1 MPDNEPFTI
10 YPWQRQLLDQM
21 QTMMDNDMGLADL
34 LLERQQRLGL
44 NEPVYIGVDLASDLA
59 HDTTVIT
66 MMEMKT
72 HASGHLPKM
81 VIIDE
86 IQPLLGKELQKILDT
101 YGSSD
106 GAKRAEFQP
115 METPMIKKGSQ
126 MVKRHHPVPSTPR
139 SPRRR

>member
-1 MPDNEPFTI
+1 MPDDELFKI
-10 YPWQRQLLDQM
+10 YPWQRQLLDEM
-21 QTMMDNDMGLADL
+21 EARLNSKMGLADL
-34 LLERQQRLGL
+34 LLERQERLK
-44 NEPVYIGVDLASDLA
+44 EPVYIGVDFSDTEA
-59 HDTTVIT
+59 RTIIT
-66 MMEMKT
+66 MMELKT

-86 IQPLLGKELQKILDT
+86 IQPLIGEDLQKILDT
-101 YGSSD
+101 YGYPD
-106 GAKRAEFQP
+106 AVKAEFQP